1 MTSKSLETKLMDLF
15 FKANLSSTKKV
26 ARERRFVIK
35 WAMKRKKAN
44 KRKKLFVNEW
54 EPLQQMKE
62 SVKDNLHDL
71 ENTTTTNKNS
81 NTLKTKFFEKV
92 KRNLI
97 DTTPTFTTFDVH

>member
-1 MTSKSLETKLMDLF
+1 M
-15 FKANLSSTKKV
+15 

-35 WAMKRKKAN
+35 WAMKRKKAS

>member
-1 MTSKSLETKLMDLF
+1 MDFF

-35 WAMKRKKAN
+35 WAMKRKKAS

-54 EPLQQMKE
+54 EPLQRMKE
-62 SVKDNLHDL
+62 SVKDNLHHL

-81 NTLKTKFFEKV
+81 NTQKTKFFEKV
-92 KRNLI
+92 NRNLKG
-97 DTTPTFTTFDVH
+97 TMPTFSTFDVH